1 MTLIWTRRAIADV
14 QAIKQF
20 IAQDSP
26 HAAQLV
32 AQRLVAAVDRLTLF
46 PESGRIVPELADP
59 QIREVVQGSYRIV
72 YRLLGQQAHILTGH
86 HSACLFPLG
95 Q

>member
-1 MTLIWTRRAIADV
+1 MTLLWTRRAITDV
-14 QAIKQF
+14 QAIEQF
-20 IAQDSP
+20 IAKDSP

-32 AQRLVAAVDRLTLF
+32 TQRLVAAVDRLILF
-46 PESGRIVPELADP
+46 PQSGRIVPELADP

-72 YRLLGQQAHILTGH
+72 YRLTEEQVHILTVH
-86 HSACLFPLG
+86 HAARLFPLE